1 MPYGVI
7 INCIAVFI
15 GGLLGAVLKDYFP
28 DKLKE
33 ALPGIFGLSA
43 ITMRGTLIIK
53 L

>member
-28 DKLKE
+28 DKLK
-33 ALPGIFGLSA
+33 AVSYTHLDVYKRQSRKSAGLRS
-43 ITMRGTLIIK
+43 
-53 L
+53 